1 MFQIMQKMKNWNN
14 LNAGRTTLMNIGQ
27 TVEGNEMLG
36 LEVSKI
42 VCNRT
47 FSRQVQKKSMLNE
60 ISHFLIEPAKLGNVG
75 IVLKEVR

>member
-1 MFQIMQKMKNWNN
+1 MKNWNN

-47 FSRQVQKKSMLNE
+47 FSRHVQKK
-60 ISHFLIEPAKLGNVG
+60 
-75 IVLKEVR
+75 